1 MKPETRNSKLE
12 SARRIACCVFR
23 EIHGKASQEFT
34 KHGTRNTAFS
44 DFGFRAGGFTLLE
57 VLLAVVIFAIV
68 LVAIHGVFYGAI
80 RLRNKTTDAL
90 EEAVPLQ
97 HAVAIIKRDLASIVA
112 PGGTLSGQL
121 QTTPVANTLT
131 PSATTGQQVSPDFY
145 TATGAINDATPWGD
159 IQKVTYYL
167 AEPTNNAAGKDLLRS
182 VSRNLLPV
190 LTEQPEQQ
198 WLMSGVQDVTFLFY
212 DGTEWVN
219 SWDSTTQETPLPQ
232 AIKVQIQLVTG
243 QTQPVQNSPIEIV
256 VPVDV
261 QARTNQTQQA
271 SQ

>member
-1 MKPETRNSKLE
+1 M
-12 SARRIACCVFR
+12 I
-23 EIHGKASQEFT
+23 
-34 KHGTRNTAFS
+34 
-44 DFGFRAGGFTLLE
+44 E
-57 VLLAVVIFAIV
+57 VLLAVVVFAIV
-68 LVAIHGVFYGAI
+68 LLAIHGVFYGAI

-97 HAVAIIKRDLASIVA
+97 HTVAIIKRDLANIVA

-131 PSATTGQQVSPDFY
+131 PTSTAGQQVGPDFY
-145 TATGAINDATPWGD
+145 TATGAINDAVPWAD

-167 AEPTNNAAGKDLLRS
+167 AEPTNNAAGKDLIRS

-190 LTEQPEQQ
+190 LTDQPEQQ
-198 WLMSGVQDVTFLFY
+198 WLMSDVQDVTFLFY

-232 AIKVQIQLVTG
+232 AIKVQIQLVFK
-243 QTQPVQNSPIEIV
+243 QTALVQSSPIEIV
-256 VPVDV
+256 VPLDV
-261 QARTNQTQQA
+261 QARSNQVAQA
-271 SQ
+271 SQTTGG

>member
-1 MKPETRNSKLE
+1 MIAPRHI
-12 SARRIACCVFR
+12 AR
-23 EIHGKASQEFT
+23 QT
-34 KHGTRNTAFS
+34 Q
-44 DFGFRAGGFTLLE
+44 GFTLIE
-57 VLLAVVIFAIV
+57 VLLAVAIFAIV
-68 LVAIHGVFYGAI
+68 LLAIHGVFYGAI

-97 HAVAIIKRDLASIVA
+97 HTVAIIKRDLANIVA

-131 PSATTGQQVSPDFY
+131 PTSTAGQQVSPDLY
-145 TATGAINDATPWGD
+145 TATGNINDTAPWGD

-167 AEPTNNAAGKDLLRS
+167 AEPTNNTAGKDLLRS

-190 LTEQPEQQ
+190 LTDQPEQQ

-212 DGTEWVN
+212 DGTQWVN

-232 AIKVQIQLVTG
+232 AIKVQIQLVSGRTE
-243 QTQPVQNSPIEIV
+243 PVPSPAIEIV
-256 VPVDV
+256 VPLDV
-261 QARTNQTQQA
+261 RARTNQTQQA